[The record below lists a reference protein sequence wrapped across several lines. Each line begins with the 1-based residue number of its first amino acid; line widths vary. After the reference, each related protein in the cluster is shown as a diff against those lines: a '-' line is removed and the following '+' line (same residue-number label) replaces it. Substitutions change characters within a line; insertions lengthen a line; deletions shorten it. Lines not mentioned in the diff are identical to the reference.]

1 MQNGVR
7 QIYAS
12 NSSEFDPEAVLQ
24 KSIPHSFDVQP
35 ITNALISRYST
46 VHGNSCVLYYYNVNG
61 HQNS

>member
-1 MQNGVR
+1 MRVIFQSLN
-7 QIYAS
+7 
-12 NSSEFDPEAVLQ
+12 SEFDPEAVLQ

-35 ITNALISRYST
+35 ISNALICYST